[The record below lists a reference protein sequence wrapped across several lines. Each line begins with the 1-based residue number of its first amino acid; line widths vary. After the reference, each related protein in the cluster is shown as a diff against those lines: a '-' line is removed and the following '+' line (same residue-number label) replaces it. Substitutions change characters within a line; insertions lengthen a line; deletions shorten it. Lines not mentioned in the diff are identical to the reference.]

1 MKERMLETFN
11 PVYNNIE
18 QVKKCTGFMLGEEMS
33 DAKIAIVIG
42 HNGRNFVSST
52 DWRLT
57 TVSGLKRIFPFS
69 IRPQYPNFV
78 ECVAGAKY
86 EVKNDMFSI
95 IPDGKGIYPSN
106 VTVKRAIVTIED
118 QSFAFAPGEALKIY
132 VKPGEKFIATDCDV
146 TCEEQEKVRIYR
158 IIPNEQTLYGKLDSK
173 GSISQV

>member
-1 MKERMLETFN
+1 MERMQETFN
-11 PVYNNIE
+11 PVYNNVE
-18 QVKKCTGFMLGEEMS
+18 QVKKCTCFMLCEEMK

-42 HNGRNFVSST
+42 HNGRNFISST

-69 IRPQYPNFV
+69 VRPQYPNFV

-86 EVKNDMFSI
+86 DVKDSMFSI
-95 IPDGKGIYPSN
+95 VPDGGGLYPANTIKKG
-106 VTVKRAIVTIED
+106 AIVIIGE
-118 QSFAFAPGEALKIY
+118 QSYNFAPGEALKIY
-132 VKPGEKFIATDCDV
+132 VNSGEKFIATDCDV

-158 IIPNEQTLYGKLDSK
+158 IIPNEQTLYGKLDEK

>member
-1 MKERMLETFN
+1 MKEMMMESFN
-11 PVYNNIE
+11 PVYNNVE
-18 QVKKCTGFMLGEEMS
+18 QVKKCVSFMLGEEVT

-57 TVSGLKRIFPFS
+57 TSNGLKRILTFS
-69 IRPQYPNFV
+69 PRPQYPNFV

-95 IPDGKGIYPSN
+95 IPDGCGLYPKNIITKS
-106 VTVKRAIVTIED
+106 AIVCIGE
-118 QSFAFAPGEALKIY
+118 QSYVFAPGEALKIY
-132 VKPGEKFIATDCDV
+132 IKTGEKFIATDCDV